1 MESYGLALSP
11 GYQFEHF
18 LIEKIL
24 GKGGFGITYLAL
36 DTRHGKLVA
45 IKELLPDSIATRV
58 NGSTVITQSPTMH
71 ENWEWARTRFLEEAE
86 ILASLS
92 HPAIVKIHQLIEANG
107 TVYMVMD
114 FIDGES
120 YEARLRRIGREPD
133 QETLMSMVG
142 PILDGLHEVHSK
154 NLLHRDI
161 KPENILIAANGAA
174 ILIDFGS
181 ARVANGMTT
190 AMTSIVT
197 HGYSPIEQYQMTGR
211 MGPWTDIYALGAVM
225 ARAMTGVK
233 PPVAADRLTN
243 DSWSGL
249 KSRELSGFSQ
259 EFCDAVDRALRVHPE
274 QRPES
279 VAYWKSYFRLATSAR
294 AFASNAGEA
303 RSKAE
308 EARDYFYSVDG
319 GTEGP
324 FAFEEISKMVADGKL
339 PATVLVARAGSE
351 TWSGFMDVVAQPKA
365 VNSAPPKANTNL
377 IENLAGKISQ
387 ASGLEKLEGFS
398 LKQLFSQ
405 VFRHHTAEEIEEHF
419 SSGTI
424 MTTPPLQSV
433 NPNWPTP
440 WAFVRLLGMSL
451 IAAAVFYWAYE
462 RFENRLLLPGWL
474 FVGSFGIPFSVLVF
488 FIESNVLRNVSF
500 YRVLSLMFLGG
511 LMSLIF
517 SLFLFEYT
525 SFLSSWLG
533 AMAAGIVEETGKLL
547 AVVFFTRLWSRFGWT
562 LNGLLFGAAV
572 GTGFSAFETA
582 GYIFRQG
589 NMDAA
594 LTLMSLRA
602 FLSPLTHTIWTA
614 AAAAAL
620 WRVKQ
625 NQPFEWIML
634 KDVKFFRIFFIVAGL
649 HALWNS
655 PLQIPFLGPTM
666 GFFGFRL
673 LLGLVGWIV
682 ILLLMQSGLK
692 EVRSARDRLSAENR

>member
-1 MESYGLALSP
+1 
-11 GYQFEHF
+11 
-18 LIEKIL
+18 
-24 GKGGFGITYLAL
+24 
-36 DTRHGKLVA
+36 
-45 IKELLPDSIATRV
+45 
-58 NGSTVITQSPTMH
+58 
-71 ENWEWARTRFLEEAE
+71 
-86 ILASLS
+86 
-92 HPAIVKIHQLIEANG
+92 
-107 TVYMVMD
+107 
-114 FIDGES
+114 
-120 YEARLRRIGREPD
+120 
-133 QETLMSMVG
+133 MSVVG
-142 PILDGLHEVHSK
+142 PILDGLQEVHSK

-161 KPENILIAANGAA
+161 KPENILIGPSGAPV
-174 ILIDFGS
+174 LIDFGS
-181 ARVANGMTT
+181 AREANGMTT

-225 ARAMTGVK
+225 ARAMTGRK
-233 PPVAADRLTN
+233 PPVAADRLSN
-243 DSWSGL
+243 DSWVGL
-249 KSRELSGFSQ
+249 KARELPGFSQ

-294 AFASNAGEA
+294 AFTLGAGES

-308 EARDYFYSVDG
+308 EARDYFYSIDG

-324 FAFEEISKMVADGKL
+324 FSFEEISKMVADAQL
-339 PATVLVARAGSE
+339 PPTILVAQAGSE
-351 TWSGFMDVVAQPKA
+351 TWSGFLDMVAQRTVAKP
-365 VNSAPPKANTNL
+365 APSKANANL

-440 WAFVRLLGMSL
+440 WAFVRLLGLSL
-451 IAAAVFYWAYE
+451 IAAAVFYWAFE
-462 RFENRLLLPGWL
+462 RFGNPLLIPGWL

-517 SLFLFEYT
+517 SLFLFEYAR
-525 SFLSSWLG
+525 FLSSWLG

-582 GYIFRQG
+582 GYIFRES
-589 NMDAA
+589 NIEDA
-594 LTLMSLRA
+594 LTVMSLRA
-602 FLSPLTHTIWTA
+602 CLSPLTHTIWTA

-625 NQPFEWIML
+625 NQPFEWSML
-634 KDVKFFRIFFIVAGL
+634 KDVKFLRIFLIVVVL
-649 HALWNS
+649 HTLWNS
-655 PLQIPFLGPTM
+655 PLQIPVLGADL
-666 GFFGFRL
+666 GFIGFRL
-673 LLGLVGWIV
+673 LLGLIGWIV

-692 EVRSARDRLSAENR
+692 EVRSARDRLVAETR